1 VSGSGLPL
9 DRALPPPPT
18 IGPYPEQSECREHAT
33 DALRRALPGGLDTAH
48 GPLPRRNRRAA
59 IAPLRD
65 MMREAGDDQASKA
78 VVPMGNV
85 GIQSVILMRLHEYQ
99 AGTPA
104 IAPTVM
110 PRGSNELRA
119 LGADGPI
126 CRCRNV
132 CYDWLDANDART
144 RG

>member
-1 VSGSGLPL
+1 ML
-9 DRALPPPPT
+9 
-18 IGPYPEQSECREHAT
+18 EEH
-33 DALRRALPGGLDTAH
+33 
-48 GPLPRRNRRAA
+48 RRAA